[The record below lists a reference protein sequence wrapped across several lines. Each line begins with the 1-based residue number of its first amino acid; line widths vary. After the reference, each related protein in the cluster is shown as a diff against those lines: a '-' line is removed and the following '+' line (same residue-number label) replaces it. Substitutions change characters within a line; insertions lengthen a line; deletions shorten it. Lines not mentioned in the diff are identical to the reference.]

1 MENKKL
7 QEEEIKK
14 EIVKK
19 LEAIHDIKYLKL
31 IKIFV
36 SSYKNNGGENNEWKR
51 KTRPYKSNYWTY
63 EVFRW

>member
-19 LEAIHDIKYLKL
+19 IEAILDIKYLKL

-36 SSYKNNGGENNEWKR
+36 SSYKNNGGENNE
-51 KTRPYKSNYWTY
+51 
-63 EVFRW
+63 